1 MKTTAHTLRKLSG
14 YLFRQPLRLILV
26 LLLTIAAAGLTLLG
40 PYLTGV
46 ALDRY
51 IIPGR
56 YDGLLQLCLLLLGL
70 YLLGSLVSWLQN
82 YLLADISQRTVW
94 SLRKDL
100 FQHLQR
106 LPIPFFAGKSHGELM
121 SRTTNDIDN
130 IASSLNQSLV
140 QIISSIIMLAGSLTM
155 MLLLNG
161 WLTLIA
167 VVTAPLIAWFA
178 RTIARRTGA
187 QFKAQQQELGK
198 LNGFIE
204 ETVSGHRVVALFH
217 QEQRIASQF
226 SETNSRLKQSGI
238 RAQIFS
244 GMMGPFM
251 NIFGHITYLLIAV
264 AGGWLALK
272 DLTTVGVIV
281 SFLGYS
287 RQFSDP
293 LNEVAN
299 QYNMIQAGVA
309 GAERVFEVMEVPS
322 EYSGDE
328 SLPSMKPI
336 TGKVEFREVGFHY
349 DTGKE
354 ILKQISFTAK
364 PGDTI
369 ALVGPTGAG
378 KTTIVNVLG
387 RFFDIDSGQIL
398 IDDTDI
404 RSVNKDSLRSQ
415 LSIVLQ
421 DAHLF
426 SGTIRD
432 NIRYGRL
439 EATDEEVEQAA
450 VRAYAHPFI
459 SRLPLGYETE
469 LSAEGGNL
477 SQGQK
482 QLITIARAM
491 LANRAL
497 LILDEATSS
506 VDTLAEIQI
515 QKAIREVISGKTS
528 FIIAHRLSTI
538 RHANTILVI
547 QDGRIAEQGN
557 HEQLMQLKGLYHE
570 LQSSG
575 SGFAG
580 EDEQS
585 FAGSVPSYNS

>member
-1 MKTTAHTLRKLSG
+1 MKTTTTLGKLSR
-14 YLFRQPLRLILV
+14 YLTKQPLRLIAV
-26 LLLTIAAAGLTLLG
+26 LLLTVAASGLTLFG
-40 PYLTGV
+40 PYLTGA

-56 YDGLLQLCLLLLGL
+56 YAGLLQLCLLLLGI
-70 YLLGSLVSWLQN
+70 YLLGSLVSWLQS
-82 YLLADISQRTVW
+82 YILADISQRTVW
-94 SLRKDL
+94 SLRRDL
-100 FQHLQR
+100 FRHLQR

-130 IASSLNQSLV
+130 IANSLNQSLV
-140 QIISSIIMLAGSLTM
+140 QIISSIIMLGGSLTM

-167 VVTAPLIAWFA
+167 LITAPLITLFA
-178 RTIARRTGA
+178 KTVARRTGA

-204 ETVSGHRVVALFH
+204 ETVSGHRVVSLFN
-217 QEQRIASQF
+217 QEQRIAEQF
-226 SETNSRLKQSGI
+226 SETNSRLKKSGI

-251 NIFGHITYLLIAV
+251 NMFSHITYLLIAV
-264 AGGWLALK
+264 AGGWLALR

-309 GAERVFEVMEVPS
+309 GAERVFEVMDVPS
-322 EYSGDE
+322 EYEGEE
-328 SLPSMKPI
+328 SLPSLRPI
-336 TGKVEFREVGFHY
+336 NGKVEFREVGFQY

-354 ILKQISFTAK
+354 ILKHISFTAN

-387 RFFDIDSGQIL
+387 RFFDINSGQIL

-404 RSVNKDSLRSQ
+404 RTVNKNSLRKQ
-415 LSIVLQ
+415 LSLVLQ

-426 SGTIRD
+426 SGSIRD

-439 EATDEEVEQAA
+439 EATDEEVELAA
-450 VRAYAHPFI
+450 VQAYAHPFI
-459 SRLPLGYETE
+459 SRLPQGYETE

-477 SQGQK
+477 SQGQM
-482 QLITIARAM
+482 QLITIARAI
-491 LANRAL
+491 LADRAL

-515 QKAIREVISGKTS
+515 QKAIRQLISGRTS
-528 FIIAHRLSTI
+528 FVIAHRLSTI
-538 RHANTILVI
+538 RHADRILYI
-547 QDGRIAEQGN
+547 QDGRIAEQGT
-557 HEQLMQLKGLYHE
+557 HEQLILHKGLYHE
-570 LQSSG
+570 LLNSG
-575 SGFAG
+575 SGL
-580 EDEQS
+580 DENVEQLL
-585 FAGSVPSYNS
+585 G